1 MKTLAF
7 AALVIAAPVAAQTV
21 LPTDKA
27 AEKAL
32 KQCIEHSLGTLEISN
47 ENAKQLAGLGFQY
60 QRNAPDFLSSTKST
74 SMGEAEY
81 IKSPSDQGEVWDA
94 GYDKGHCLLVTAAAV
109 VAPIEKA
116 YLDYFTQSGGQWRAE
131 KAPGGGK
138 GERRLQYT
146 MSQTRVT
153 TLTATVSLKDDE
165 GVTSVTIMRKTR

>member
-7 AALVIAAPVAAQTV
+7 AALVLAAPCAAQTV

-32 KQCIEHSLGTLEISN
+32 KQCVEHSLGTVAIQN
-47 ENAKQLAGLGFQY
+47 TNAKQLDGLGFKY
-60 QRNAPDFLSSTKST
+60 QQNPPAFLSSTKST
-74 SMGEAEY
+74 EMGEAEY
-81 IKSPSDQGEVWDA
+81 IKSPSDEGEVWDA
-94 GYDKGHCLLVTAAAV
+94 GYNKGHCLLVTAAAV
-109 VAPIEKA
+109 VPPIEKA
-116 YLDYFTQSGGQWRAE
+116 YMDYFSQGGLWRAE
-131 KAPGGGK
+131 KASGGGK

-153 TLTATVSLKDDE
+153 SLTATISLKEAE